1 MKITADTNLLLRV
14 TVQDDPAQARVAEV
28 LLSQATLVAVPAPVL
43 CEFVWVLK
51 RTYGRSSSEAAAA
64 IEAILRSR
72 TVSTDF
78 PAVEAGLRLLR
89 AGGDFADGVIAHQG
103 GSLGGTILASFD
115 RRAVARLKEAGME
128 AADPSDLV
136 VRGSPESGD
145 RSSQPGLT
153 APATSGGTVPDPT
166 RRTGRRSAFQTVPA
180 RPVARRNAVLAA
192 LRAAV
197 PL

>member
-1 MKITADTNLLLRV
+1 MKISADTNVLLRA
-14 TVQDDPAQARVAEV
+14 TVRDDPAQARVAEA
-28 LLSQATLVAVPAPVL
+28 LLSRATVVAVPAPVL

-115 RRAVARLKEAGME
+115 RRAVARLQQAGME

-136 VRGSPESGD
+136 VRSSPESGD
-145 RSSQPGLT
+145 RSSSPG
-153 APATSGGTVPDPT
+153 
-166 RRTGRRSAFQTVPA
+166 
-180 RPVARRNAVLAA
+180 
-192 LRAAV
+192 
-197 PL
+197 